1 MKRKPIIITAAA
13 ALVCIGLVFM
23 LVNNT
28 MTAADKGPTPD
39 PYSEI
44 NPTGVPIY
52 EISEERKRLQEEKKE
67 YFEWALKKPQPDD
80 TPNLALQQDIEEK
93 IREIERQEAI
103 ADENDREACEI
114 YMRRTGETI
123 TVLTEDWEED
133 VQIMLKM
140 LNLLESQTVTYDE
153 FDKFEKY
160 IDRRADRVVITNPE
174 LVDRFSEVLV
184 PLVEYHSYEFDPYP
198 YG

>member
-1 MKRKPIIITAAA
+1 MYKR
-13 ALVCIGLVFM
+13 
-23 LVNNT
+23 
-28 MTAADKGPTPD
+28 
-39 PYSEI
+39 
-44 NPTGVPIY
+44 
-52 EISEERKRLQEEKKE
+52 Q
-67 YFEWALKKPQPDD
+67 
-80 TPNLALQQDIEEK
+80 
-93 IREIERQEAI
+93 
-103 ADENDREACEI
+103 
-114 YMRRTGETI
+114 GETI

>member
-67 YFEWALKKPQPDD
+67 YFEWALK
-80 TPNLALQQDIEEK
+80 N
-93 IREIERQEAI
+93 RS
-103 ADENDREACEI
+103 
-114 YMRRTGETI
+114 
-123 TVLTEDWEED
+123 LT
-133 VQIMLKM
+133 
-140 LNLLESQTVTYDE
+140 TRPT
-153 FDKFEKY
+153 
-160 IDRRADRVVITNPE
+160 
-174 LVDRFSEVLV
+174 
-184 PLVEYHSYEFDPYP
+184 
-198 YG
+198 